1 MIDKI
6 KSAINEISSFESN
19 SREDVESFRIKYL
32 GKKGIINKFFL
43 DFKKIDNKQKK
54 EVGKILNKLKNVAH
68 QKVDDLILGLSKSSK
83 DSISINDITRPGDPI
98 EIGSRQPISLVKSWK
113 FIFRFSFYLKS

>member
-1 MIDKI
+1 MINKI

-43 DFKKIDNKQKK
+43 DFKNIDNKQKK
-54 EVGKILNKLKNVAH
+54 RSRSN
-68 QKVDDLILGLSKSSK
+68 SK
-83 DSISINDITRPGDPI
+83 
-98 EIGSRQPISLVKSWK
+98 
-113 FIFRFSFYLKS
+113 

>member
-68 QKVDDLILGLSKSSK
+68 ELY
-83 DSISINDITRPGDPI
+83 
-98 EIGSRQPISLVKSWK
+98 
-113 FIFRFSFYLKS
+113 FYQ

>member
-43 DFKKIDNKQKK
+43 DFKKIDNKQKRK
-54 EVGKILNKLKNVAH
+54 
-68 QKVDDLILGLSKSSK
+68 
-83 DSISINDITRPGDPI
+83 
-98 EIGSRQPISLVKSWK
+98 
-113 FIFRFSFYLKS
+113 